1 MELRVEKVLES
12 DTFIRKEN
20 KLVNGYIEIVGIDA

>member
-12 DTFIRKEN
+12 DTFIRKVN
-20 KLVNGYIEIVGIDA
+20 KINGYIEIVGIDA

>member
-12 DTFIRKEN
+12 DTFIRNEN